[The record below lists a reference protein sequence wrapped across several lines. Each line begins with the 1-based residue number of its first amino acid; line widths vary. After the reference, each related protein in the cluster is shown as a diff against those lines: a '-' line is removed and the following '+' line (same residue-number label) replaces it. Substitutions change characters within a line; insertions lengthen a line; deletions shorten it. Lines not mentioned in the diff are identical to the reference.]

1 MTEEMFFLQA
11 LILSYYNINMIML
24 YFSNRRMFSVQSA
37 SYSSGGL
44 EAIMEYQARW
54 SCKHFTLDSEHSS
67 ETGEAVRMLEL

>member
-1 MTEEMFFLQA
+1 MITLYYGN
-11 LILSYYNINMIML
+11 LRVLSI
-24 YFSNRRMFSVQSA
+24 QSA